1 MFMQFTRCKQPVQR
15 FYRPGNAIDWLRDQ
29 SANNM
34 RNAIRVEQDENHA
47 DEILDFMPVGA
58 IFYNYTRVNVSQ
70 CKWEQLIFLGP
81 FA

>member
-1 MFMQFTRCKQPVQR
+1 MYDRKS
-15 FYRPGNAIDWLRDQ
+15 YR
-29 SANNM
+29 
-34 RNAIRVEQDENHA
+34 IRVEQDENHA

-81 FA
+81 SLKIVFHTKNFFFLFKEFVLPI

>member
-1 MFMQFTRCKQPVQR
+1 MLTP
-15 FYRPGNAIDWLRDQ
+15 A
-29 SANNM
+29 SNN
-34 RNAIRVEQDENHA
+34 RSTFEIKYIIIHYVYDRKSCRIRVEQDENHT
-47 DEILDFMPVGA
+47 DEMLDFMPVSA